1 MTTDNGKLAE
11 TTYDAG
17 QRKPKSQAT
26 VDDIAAPRLTP
37 QGRESPE
44 AVGEDDTDPNGGT
57 KTGQPNKA
65 EG

>member
-1 MTTDNGKLAE
+1 MTTDNGKLEEA
-11 TTYDAG
+11 TYDAG

-26 VDDIAAPRLTP
+26 EDDIAAPRLTP

-44 AVGEDDTDPNGGT
+44 AAGEDATDPNGGA